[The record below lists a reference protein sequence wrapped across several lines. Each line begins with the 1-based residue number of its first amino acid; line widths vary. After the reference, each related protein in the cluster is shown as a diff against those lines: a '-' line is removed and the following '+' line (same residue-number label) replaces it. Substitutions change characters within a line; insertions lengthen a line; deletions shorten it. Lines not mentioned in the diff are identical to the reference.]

1 MRDSEIIVDNFA
13 GGGGASTG
21 IELAIGRSVDIAINH
36 DPNAV
41 AMHTTN
47 HPDTLHY
54 CESVYSVR
62 PKVAT
67 AGRPVAL
74 AWFSPDCFPAGT
86 LVLTQSG
93 YKKIE
98 DIRVGEFVLTHKRRW
113 RQVVETSNAE
123 RPTTKI
129 RGHGHPGLTCSLEH
143 PFYIKA
149 RRNVWNNNIRQYR
162 PEYDNAE
169 WVPASL
175 VQKGHYWATPTSVPE
190 MTIPEMTMYTKGTFL
205 PVDERLLWLA
215 GRYVGD
221 GWTRLT
227 ETRAE
232 LVIICGKHE
241 VDELEERI
249 NMWPRVGHRVIKG
262 ELSWCRREV
271 RTACQLTANSRALV
285 EWLRKHFGHKA
296 EYKKLPAW
304 LYGASNALK
313 KAFIDGYMSADG
325 WHGQDAKQ
333 GDMFEVNTV
342 SKGLAFGMKQL
353 ISTLGYSGTV
363 FVNTNPTCV
372 IEGRM
377 VNARASYKVRWRE
390 AVCGNHTQTF
400 DDDGLLWAPVRENTP
415 LNRIERVFNIGVED
429 DESYV
434 VEGVIVHNC
443 RHFSKAK
450 GAKPVEKA
458 IRGLAWI
465 VLRWGLDVEPRVM
478 MLENVEEFKTW
489 GPLLA
494 AEMRPDP
501 DRVGEIFLAFVGMLT
516 TGIPA
521 NHPALAECCEFLNI
535 SLDSEEATRLVNG
548 LGYTVEYRE
557 LRACDY
563 GAPTIRKRFFM
574 VMRRDGQPIV
584 WPEATHGDPKSAV
597 VLAGNLA
604 PWRTAAECI
613 DWSIPAPSIFDR
625 KKPLAVNT
633 LKRIAR
639 GIQRFVIESASPFIV
654 KCNHT
659 TTRGKYDCFRGQALD
674 DPLQTIT
681 KTHGYAIAVPHLTK
695 FRTGATGHPVTE
707 PVPTVTAGTSRRPG
721 GNGHALGIVEAG
733 LVPFLAGNGGSEYQ
747 AKPRPL
753 DKPAHTILK
762 ESRACVVAPVI
773 ARQFGASVGHRADE
787 PSATITAG
795 GGGKSQLV
803 SAFLAKHYGGNYQGA
818 GVGLDEPAHSV
829 TTVDHHALVASH
841 LVKLRGTCRDGQ
853 RTNDPMPTVTAGGQ
867 HVGEVKTTLAVEDY
881 DEERA
886 QQVLAFL
893 QEYCGEDSTGLVEIA
908 GVTYRIVDIGM
919 RMLQP
924 HELYRAQGFP
934 EWYIIDQD
942 YRGVKYAKDKQVA
955 RCGNAVPPPF
965 AEALVRANLPE
976 LCQQK
981 EMAA

>member
-1 MRDSEIIVDNFA
+1 MKEIIVDNFA

-54 CESVYSVR
+54 CESVFDVDPFS
-62 PKVAT
+62 AT
-67 AGRPVAL
+67 AGRPVGL
-74 AWFSPDCFPAGT
+74 AWFSPD
-86 LVLTQSG
+86 
-93 YKKIE
+93 
-98 DIRVGEFVLTHKRRW
+98 
-113 RQVVETSNAE
+113 
-123 RPTTKI
+123 
-129 RGHGHPGLTCSLEH
+129 
-143 PFYIKA
+143 
-149 RRNVWNNNIRQYR
+149 
-162 PEYDNAE
+162 
-169 WVPASL
+169 
-175 VQKGHYWATPTSVPE
+175 
-190 MTIPEMTMYTKGTFL
+190 
-205 PVDERLLWLA
+205 
-215 GRYVGD
+215 
-221 GWTRLT
+221 
-227 ETRAE
+227 
-232 LVIICGKHE
+232 
-241 VDELEERI
+241 
-249 NMWPRVGHRVIKG
+249 
-262 ELSWCRREV
+262 
-271 RTACQLTANSRALV
+271 
-285 EWLRKHFGHKA
+285 
-296 EYKKLPAW
+296 
-304 LYGASNALK
+304 
-313 KAFIDGYMSADG
+313 
-325 WHGQDAKQ
+325 
-333 GDMFEVNTV
+333 
-342 SKGLAFGMKQL
+342 
-353 ISTLGYSGTV
+353 
-363 FVNTNPTCV
+363 
-372 IEGRM
+372 
-377 VNARASYKVRWRE
+377 
-390 AVCGNHTQTF
+390 
-400 DDDGLLWAPVRENTP
+400 
-415 LNRIERVFNIGVED
+415 
-429 DESYV
+429 
-434 VEGVIVHNC
+434 C

-450 GAKPVEKA
+450 GSKPVEKE

-465 VLRWGLDVEPRVM
+465 VIRWALAVRPRVM

-494 AEMRPDP
+494 GEMRPDSA
-501 DRVGEIFLAFVGMLT
+501 RAGETFQAFVDMMS
-516 TGIPA
+516 TGVPA
-521 NHPALAECCEFLNI
+521 DHPALIECCEFLQLSPHSAQVN
-535 SLDSEEATRLVNG
+535 RLVAG
-548 LGYTVEYRE
+548 LGYDVEHRE

-574 VMRRDGQPIV
+574 VMRRDGQQIV
-584 WPEATHGDPKSAV
+584 WPEITHGDPKSPAV
-597 VLAGNLA
+597 QAGSLA

-613 DWSIPAPSIFDR
+613 DWSIPAPSIFNR
-625 KKPLAVNT
+625 KKSLAENT

-659 TTRGKYDCFRGQALD
+659 TTKGKYDCFRGQALSE
-674 DPLQTIT
+674 PLQTIT

-695 FRTGATGHPVTE
+695 FRTGATGQPVTE

-721 GNGHALGIVEAG
+721 GNGHALGVVEAAIT
-733 LVPFLAGNGGSEYQ
+733 PFLAGNGGSEYQ

-803 SAFLAKHYGGNYQGA
+803 SAFLAKHYGGNYQGV

-853 RTNDPMPTVTAGGQ
+853 RTDEPMPTITAGGQ

-934 EWYIIDQD
+934 KWYIIDQD

-976 LCQQK
+976 LCTK
-981 EMAA
+981 RNSEAA

>member
-1 MRDSEIIVDNFA
+1 MREIIVDNFA

-21 IELAIGRSVDIAINH
+21 IELATGRSVDIAINH

-67 AGRPVAL
+67 AGRRVGL
-74 AWFSPDCFPAGT
+74 AWFSPD
-86 LVLTQSG
+86 
-93 YKKIE
+93 
-98 DIRVGEFVLTHKRRW
+98 
-113 RQVVETSNAE
+113 
-123 RPTTKI
+123 
-129 RGHGHPGLTCSLEH
+129 
-143 PFYIKA
+143 
-149 RRNVWNNNIRQYR
+149 
-162 PEYDNAE
+162 
-169 WVPASL
+169 
-175 VQKGHYWATPTSVPE
+175 
-190 MTIPEMTMYTKGTFL
+190 
-205 PVDERLLWLA
+205 
-215 GRYVGD
+215 
-221 GWTRLT
+221 
-227 ETRAE
+227 
-232 LVIICGKHE
+232 
-241 VDELEERI
+241 
-249 NMWPRVGHRVIKG
+249 
-262 ELSWCRREV
+262 
-271 RTACQLTANSRALV
+271 
-285 EWLRKHFGHKA
+285 
-296 EYKKLPAW
+296 
-304 LYGASNALK
+304 
-313 KAFIDGYMSADG
+313 
-325 WHGQDAKQ
+325 
-333 GDMFEVNTV
+333 
-342 SKGLAFGMKQL
+342 
-353 ISTLGYSGTV
+353 
-363 FVNTNPTCV
+363 
-372 IEGRM
+372 
-377 VNARASYKVRWRE
+377 
-390 AVCGNHTQTF
+390 
-400 DDDGLLWAPVRENTP
+400 
-415 LNRIERVFNIGVED
+415 
-429 DESYV
+429 
-434 VEGVIVHNC
+434 C

-465 VLRWGLDVEPRVM
+465 VIRWALDVGPRVM

-501 DRVGEIFLAFVGMLT
+501 ERVGETFRAFVGMLT
-516 TGIPA
+516 TGIPV
-521 NHPALAECCEFLNI
+521 NHPALAECCEFLEL
-535 SLDSEEATRLVNG
+535 SPDSDQAKRLIAG
-548 LGYTVEYRE
+548 LGYGVDYRE

-584 WPEATHGDPKSAV
+584 WPAATHGDPKSPAV
-597 VLAGNLA
+597 ISGKLA

-613 DWSIPAPSIFDR
+613 DWSIPAPSIFGR
-625 KKPLAVNT
+625 KKPLAENT
-633 LKRIAR
+633 LRRIAR
-639 GIQRFVIESASPFIV
+639 GIQRFVIDSAEPFIV

-659 TTRGKYDCFRGQALD
+659 TTKGQYDCFRGQELGA
-674 DPLQTIT
+674 PLQTIT
-681 KTHGYAIAVPHLTK
+681 KKLGYALAVPTL
-695 FRTGATGHPVTE
+695 A
-707 PVPTVTAGTSRRPG
+707 
-721 GNGHALGIVEAG
+721 
-733 LVPFLAGNGGSEYQ
+733 PFMAGNGGSEYQ

-773 ARQFGASVGHRADE
+773 ARQFGASIGHRADV
-787 PSATITAG
+787 PNATITAG

-803 SAFLAKHYGGNYQGA
+803 SAFLAKHYGGNYTGP

-829 TTVDHHALVASH
+829 TTVDHHAVVASH

-853 RTNDPMPTVTAGGQ
+853 CTDEPMPTITAGGQ

-893 QEYCGEDSTGLVEIA
+893 KEYCGSDSTGLVEIA

-976 LCQQK
+976 MCLK
-981 EMAA
+981 KDIAA

>member
-1 MRDSEIIVDNFA
+1 MREIIVDNFA

-54 CESVYSVR
+54 CESVYEVR

-74 AWFSPDCFPAGT
+74 AWFSPD
-86 LVLTQSG
+86 
-93 YKKIE
+93 
-98 DIRVGEFVLTHKRRW
+98 
-113 RQVVETSNAE
+113 
-123 RPTTKI
+123 
-129 RGHGHPGLTCSLEH
+129 
-143 PFYIKA
+143 
-149 RRNVWNNNIRQYR
+149 
-162 PEYDNAE
+162 
-169 WVPASL
+169 
-175 VQKGHYWATPTSVPE
+175 
-190 MTIPEMTMYTKGTFL
+190 
-205 PVDERLLWLA
+205 
-215 GRYVGD
+215 
-221 GWTRLT
+221 
-227 ETRAE
+227 
-232 LVIICGKHE
+232 
-241 VDELEERI
+241 
-249 NMWPRVGHRVIKG
+249 
-262 ELSWCRREV
+262 
-271 RTACQLTANSRALV
+271 
-285 EWLRKHFGHKA
+285 
-296 EYKKLPAW
+296 
-304 LYGASNALK
+304 
-313 KAFIDGYMSADG
+313 
-325 WHGQDAKQ
+325 
-333 GDMFEVNTV
+333 
-342 SKGLAFGMKQL
+342 
-353 ISTLGYSGTV
+353 
-363 FVNTNPTCV
+363 
-372 IEGRM
+372 
-377 VNARASYKVRWRE
+377 
-390 AVCGNHTQTF
+390 
-400 DDDGLLWAPVRENTP
+400 
-415 LNRIERVFNIGVED
+415 
-429 DESYV
+429 
-434 VEGVIVHNC
+434 C

-458 IRGLAWI
+458 IRGLAWV
-465 VLRWGLDVEPRVM
+465 VLRWGLDVKPRVM
-478 MLENVEEFKTW
+478 KLENVEEFKTW

-494 AEMRPDP
+494 GEMRPDP
-501 DRVGEIFLAFVGMLT
+501 ARAGETFEAFIGMLT
-516 TGIPA
+516 TGISA
-521 NHPALAECCEFLNI
+521 DHPALAECCEFLNI
-535 SLDSEEATRLVNG
+535 SLDSEDAARLVNG

-574 VMRRDGQPIV
+574 VMRCDGKPIV
-584 WPEATHGDPKSAV
+584 WPEATHGDPKSPAV
-597 VLAGNLA
+597 QAGKLA

-613 DWSIPAPSIFDR
+613 DWSIPAPSIFGR
-625 KKPLAVNT
+625 KKPLAENT
-633 LKRIAR
+633 LRRIAR
-639 GIQRFVIESASPFIV
+639 GIQRFVIDSASPFIV

-659 TTRGKYDCFRGQALD
+659 TTKGKYDCFRGQPLT

-681 KTHGYAIAVPHLTK
+681 KTHGYAVAVPHLTK
-695 FRTGATGHPVTE
+695 FRTGATGQPVTE
-707 PVPTVTAGTSRRPG
+707 PVPTVTAGTSKRPG
-721 GNGHALGIVEAG
+721 GNGHALGIVEAE
-733 LVPFLAGNGGSEYQ
+733 LAPFMAGNGGSEYQ
-747 AKPRPL
+747 AKPRSL

-803 SAFLAKHYGGNYQGA
+803 SAFLAKHYGGNYTGP

-829 TTVDHHALVASH
+829 TTVDHHAVVASH

-853 RTNDPMPTVTAGGQ
+853 RTDEPMPTITAGGQ

-893 QEYCGEDSTGLVEIA
+893 QEFCGEECTGLVEIA

-934 EWYIIDQD
+934 EWYIIDRD

-976 LCQQK
+976 MCQTR
-981 EMAA
+981 AAA

>member
-1 MRDSEIIVDNFA
+1 MKDSEIIVDNFA

-54 CESVYSVR
+54 CESVYEVR

-67 AGRPVAL
+67 AGCPVAL
-74 AWFSPDCFPAGT
+74 AWFSPD
-86 LVLTQSG
+86 
-93 YKKIE
+93 
-98 DIRVGEFVLTHKRRW
+98 
-113 RQVVETSNAE
+113 
-123 RPTTKI
+123 
-129 RGHGHPGLTCSLEH
+129 
-143 PFYIKA
+143 
-149 RRNVWNNNIRQYR
+149 
-162 PEYDNAE
+162 
-169 WVPASL
+169 
-175 VQKGHYWATPTSVPE
+175 
-190 MTIPEMTMYTKGTFL
+190 
-205 PVDERLLWLA
+205 
-215 GRYVGD
+215 
-221 GWTRLT
+221 
-227 ETRAE
+227 
-232 LVIICGKHE
+232 
-241 VDELEERI
+241 
-249 NMWPRVGHRVIKG
+249 
-262 ELSWCRREV
+262 
-271 RTACQLTANSRALV
+271 
-285 EWLRKHFGHKA
+285 
-296 EYKKLPAW
+296 
-304 LYGASNALK
+304 
-313 KAFIDGYMSADG
+313 
-325 WHGQDAKQ
+325 
-333 GDMFEVNTV
+333 
-342 SKGLAFGMKQL
+342 
-353 ISTLGYSGTV
+353 
-363 FVNTNPTCV
+363 
-372 IEGRM
+372 
-377 VNARASYKVRWRE
+377 
-390 AVCGNHTQTF
+390 
-400 DDDGLLWAPVRENTP
+400 
-415 LNRIERVFNIGVED
+415 
-429 DESYV
+429 
-434 VEGVIVHNC
+434 C

-458 IRGLAWI
+458 IRGLAW
-465 VLRWGLDVEPRVM
+465 VTLRWGLDVDPRVM

-489 GPLLA
+489 GPLIEIPPKPDLPH
-494 AEMRPDP
+494 EMIGSFIGPVYPGYSRPDP
-501 DRVGEIFLAFVGMLT
+501 ARVGETFRAFVDMLT

-521 NHPALAECCEFLNI
+521 NHPALAECCEFLSI
-535 SLDSEEATRLVNG
+535 SLDSEDAARLVKG
-548 LGYTVEYRE
+548 LGYIVEYRE
-557 LRACDY
+557 LRACDF

-574 VMRRDGQPIV
+574 VMRRDGKPIV
-584 WPEATHGDPKSAV
+584 WPEATHGDPKSPAV
-597 VLAGNLA
+597 LSGKLA

-613 DWSIPAPSIFDR
+613 DWSIPAPSIFGR
-625 KKPLAVNT
+625 KKPLAENT
-633 LKRIAR
+633 LRRIAR

-659 TTRGKYDCFRGQALD
+659 TTRGKYDCFRGQALAG
-674 DPLQTIT
+674 PLQTIT

-695 FRTGATGHPVTE
+695 FRTGATGQPVTD

-762 ESRACVVAPVI
+762 ESRACVVSPVI

-803 SAFLAKHYGGNYQGA
+803 VPTLIQMGYGERPGQAPRVPGLDKLLGTVVAGGGKHAVVGAFLAKHYGGNYTGP
-818 GVGLDEPAHSV
+818 GVGLDKPAHSV

-853 RTNDPMPTVTAGGQ
+853 STDEPMPTITAGGQ

-893 QEYCGEDSTGLVEIA
+893 QQYCGEDSTGLVDIG

-976 LCQQK
+976 MCLK
-981 EMAA
+981 KDIAA

>member
-1 MRDSEIIVDNFA
+1 MKDSEIIVDNFA

-54 CESVYSVR
+54 CESVYEVR

-74 AWFSPDCFPAGT
+74 AWFSPD
-86 LVLTQSG
+86 
-93 YKKIE
+93 
-98 DIRVGEFVLTHKRRW
+98 
-113 RQVVETSNAE
+113 
-123 RPTTKI
+123 
-129 RGHGHPGLTCSLEH
+129 
-143 PFYIKA
+143 
-149 RRNVWNNNIRQYR
+149 
-162 PEYDNAE
+162 
-169 WVPASL
+169 
-175 VQKGHYWATPTSVPE
+175 
-190 MTIPEMTMYTKGTFL
+190 
-205 PVDERLLWLA
+205 
-215 GRYVGD
+215 
-221 GWTRLT
+221 
-227 ETRAE
+227 
-232 LVIICGKHE
+232 
-241 VDELEERI
+241 
-249 NMWPRVGHRVIKG
+249 
-262 ELSWCRREV
+262 
-271 RTACQLTANSRALV
+271 
-285 EWLRKHFGHKA
+285 
-296 EYKKLPAW
+296 
-304 LYGASNALK
+304 
-313 KAFIDGYMSADG
+313 
-325 WHGQDAKQ
+325 
-333 GDMFEVNTV
+333 
-342 SKGLAFGMKQL
+342 
-353 ISTLGYSGTV
+353 
-363 FVNTNPTCV
+363 
-372 IEGRM
+372 
-377 VNARASYKVRWRE
+377 
-390 AVCGNHTQTF
+390 
-400 DDDGLLWAPVRENTP
+400 
-415 LNRIERVFNIGVED
+415 
-429 DESYV
+429 
-434 VEGVIVHNC
+434 C

-458 IRGLAWI
+458 IRGLAW
-465 VLRWGLDVEPRVM
+465 VTLRWGLDVDPRVM

-489 GPLLA
+489 GPLIEIPPKPDLPH
-494 AEMRPDP
+494 EMIGSFIGPVYPGYSRPDP
-501 DRVGEIFLAFVGMLT
+501 ARVGETFRAFVDMLT

-584 WPEATHGDPKSAV
+584 WPEATHGDPKSPAV
-597 VLAGNLA
+597 QAGKLA

-613 DWSIPAPSIFDR
+613 DWPIPAQSIFGR
-625 KKPLAVNT
+625 KKPLAENT
-633 LKRIAR
+633 LRRIAR
-639 GIQRFVIESASPFIV
+639 GIQRFVIDSAEPFIV

-659 TTRGKYDCFRGQALD
+659 TTKGQYDCFRGQSMTG
-674 DPLQTIT
+674 PLQTIT
-681 KTHGYAIAVPHLTK
+681 KTHGFAVAVPHLTK
-695 FRTGATGHPVTE
+695 FRTGATGQPVTE
-707 PVPTVTAGTSRRPG
+707 PVPTVTAGTSKRPG

-762 ESRACVVAPVI
+762 ESRACVVTPVI

-803 SAFLAKHYGGNYQGA
+803 TPTLIQMGYGERPGQEPRVLQLDNPLGTVAAGGNKFAMVSAFLAKHYGGNYTGP

-829 TTVDHHALVASH
+829 TTVDHHAVVASH

-853 RTNDPMPTVTAGGQ
+853 RTDEPMPTVTAGGQ

-893 QEYCGEDSTGLVEIA
+893 QEYCGEECTGLVEIA
-908 GVTYRIVDIGM
+908 GVTYRIIDIGM

-965 AEALVRANLPE
+965 AEALVKANLPE
-976 LCQQK
+976 MCRAR
-981 EMAA
+981 EAA